1 MYRRLLIAAAAVVL
15 TRSPAT
21 AQETYQRV
29 ARSNPA
35 NSAAQTTA
43 RAALDPTAPTNPVQG
58 LDAYIQKAMRDWG
71 GAGLAIAVVKDD
83 SIVFARGY
91 GVREVGKPDPVTPR
105 SLFAIGSNTKLFS
118 AVAAGMLV
126 DDGKMKWDAP
136 ITTYLPDFQLYDP
149 YVTREFTLR
158 DALSHRSGLG
168 RRGDF
173 IWLGSN
179 FDRREVIRRARY
191 LVPTSSFRSQYGY
204 QNIMVMSAGEATA
217 AAAGMSW
224 DDLVERRIFQPLGMA
239 ASSTSIAALAGA
251 SDVAQPHVWANGKP
265 VVVPYRNIDNI
276 APAGSINSNV
286 LDMAQWLRLLL
297 ADGKYGGKQLIKSK
311 TLAEI
316 TAPTT
321 IVSAPPDT
329 LKPSTHFRMYGLGV
343 GMSDYMGVKVL
354 THTGGI
360 DGMLS
365 QVTWIPEKKLG
376 VVILTNT
383 AGHNSLYT
391 ALAERVVDA
400 YLGAPVRDWSAIRL
414 AETRRM
420 EARMDSA
427 RKKMVAERAPN
438 TKPSLALEKYAG
450 TYVSELYP
458 DLVVK
463 LDDGTLTMHL
473 GTLPTTKLEHWQYN
487 SFLGQPTAP
496 GDDGTLINF
505 SIDARGK
512 VTRADVQGV
521 GTFER
526 KESDAVTAARR

>member
-1 MYRRLLIAAAAVVL
+1 
-15 TRSPAT
+15 
-21 AQETYQRV
+21 
-29 ARSNPA
+29 
-35 NSAAQTTA
+35 
-43 RAALDPTAPTNPVQG
+43 
-58 LDAYIQKAMRDWG
+58 
-71 GAGLAIAVVKDD
+71 
-83 SIVFARGY
+83 
-91 GVREVGKPDPVTPR
+91 
-105 SLFAIGSNTKLFS
+105 
-118 AVAAGMLV
+118 
-126 DDGKMKWDAP
+126 
-136 ITTYLPDFQLYDP
+136 
-149 YVTREFTLR
+149 
-158 DALSHRSGLG
+158 
-168 RRGDF
+168 
-173 IWLGSN
+173 
-179 FDRREVIRRARY
+179 
-191 LVPTSSFRSQYGY
+191 
-204 QNIMVMSAGEATA
+204 
-217 AAAGMSW
+217 
-224 DDLVERRIFQPLGMA
+224 MA

-251 SDVAQPHVWANGKP
+251 SDVAQPHVWANGQP

-329 LKPSTHFRMYGLGV
+329 LKPSTHFHMYGLGV